1 MLQAIFFDPKLV
13 RRHELVGDEICAR
26 DVNDVLRLVVAPCRS
41 RMLQTAISAA
51 RHAVRFYQFYYS
63 PNGRR
68 IEPIPRAA
76 HRNGSRHSTARR
88 CGDYQGCGHR
98 TYGRIH
104 GSLDHCALPQSLSIR
119 RYTRGASWSNYMA
132 EPAGLIMEETLS
144 PSTYDPRVPVSTTV
158 DTITAVGGG
167 AHIHRR
173 ISWAAIFG
181 GVILVVAVQLLLSL
195 LGAGFGL
202 GTVNTNAGSTPTATT
217 LGIGA
222 GLWWVISSCVALGVG
237 GFVAAWLAGIEI
249 RFDGVLH
256 GLVTWGIAT
265 LLTLWLLT
273 SAIGGIISGGFSAL
287 SSVASAAGSGVSDV
301 AKPLAQAAG
310 VSPDMI
316 QQQAQAYL
324 QPTNPDPATMSP
336 QDAQKAIA
344 TDLVTYAG
352 GGADAAAAKEHI
364 VNVMAAQMKISHD
377 EAAKKFDDAQS
388 KLKQTRDK
396 AVQSAKDT
404 ADASAAAASKTSFAA
419 FVVVLLGALA
429 AALGGSI
436 AVQRRLVVSHRTVNT
451 GPA

>member
-1 MLQAIFFDPKLV
+1 
-13 RRHELVGDEICAR
+13 
-26 DVNDVLRLVVAPCRS
+26 
-41 RMLQTAISAA
+41 
-51 RHAVRFYQFYYS
+51 
-63 PNGRR
+63 
-68 IEPIPRAA
+68 
-76 HRNGSRHSTARR
+76 
-88 CGDYQGCGHR
+88 
-98 TYGRIH
+98 
-104 GSLDHCALPQSLSIR
+104 
-119 RYTRGASWSNYMA
+119 MA

-167 AHIHRR
+167 AHVHRR